1 MSDLYTNIHPNTKQ
15 ILSKISESKKL
26 PSVLIFHG
34 AKSNI
39 KLDFALDLINRLVNL
54 DNNSVVK
61 DKIFRKV
68 HPDIQVFS
76 AEDQDQY
83 PLSLVKTWID
93 ESTLSPFE
101 LKEKWIVIED
111 AEKLT
116 PIHCNT
122 LLKTLEEPTYFLHF
136 ILIVDSLQKLLDTV
150 VSRATKV
157 PFFSLSKQ
165 MIEKVIIDDE
175 ILSQNVRMNEA
186 MAQGS
191 IEQLQLL
198 KKLHELNFF
207 NLLHDLF
214 SVYYKKEVE
223 KSGAILDELEK
234 VLQEESFSTKLLQI
248 YPVVFTFFMELVK
261 KIGEKNKKIYRKIPR
276 FFELDQKLFVA
287 LKRHTK
293 LKYCIEQLAIQLNYH

>member
-276 FFELDQKLFVA
+276 FFELD
-287 LKRHTK
+287 
-293 LKYCIEQLAIQLNYH
+293 